1 MKLVFTILSL
11 GVVLGGCAS
20 TAPNTSDEPRE
31 EVTYRTGTNLPTKYR
46 DPAQTTVDKDRAV
59 ERGQYEST
67 ESLRSRTNV
76 PK

>member
-1 MKLVFTILSL
+1 MKSVFTILSL
-11 GVVLGGCAS
+11 GVVLGGCAAS
-20 TAPNTSDEPRE
+20 APTTDEPRE
-31 EVTYRTGTNLPTKYR
+31 EVVYRTGSNLPQKYK
-46 DPAQTTVDKDRAV
+46 DPAQTTVDKDRAI

>member
-1 MKLVFTILSL
+1 MKSVFTILSL
-11 GVVLGGCAS
+11 GIILSGCA
-20 TAPNTSDEPRE
+20 TNAPATDEPRE
-31 EVTYRTGTNLPTKYR
+31 EVVYSTGSNLPKKYR
-46 DPAQTTVDKDRAV
+46 DPAQTSVDKDRAI

>member
-1 MKLVFTILSL
+1 MKLAFAILSL
-11 GVVLGGCAS
+11 GVILGGCS
-20 TAPNTSDEPRE
+20 TTGPATADEGRE
-31 EVTYRTGTNLPTKYR
+31 EAVYRTGSNLPQKYK

-67 ESLRSRTNV
+67 ETLRSRTNV

>member
-1 MKLVFTILSL
+1 MKSVFTILAL
-11 GVVLGGCAS
+11 GIVLGGCAAA
-20 TAPNTSDEPRE
+20 APETDEPRE
-31 EVTYRTGTNLPTKYR
+31 EVVYRTGSNLPQKFK
-46 DPAQTTVDKDRAV
+46 DPSQTTVDKDRAI

>member
-1 MKLVFTILSL
+1 MKFVFTILSL

-20 TAPNTSDEPRE
+20 TAPNASDEPRE
-31 EVTYRTGTNLPTKYR
+31 EVVYRTGTNLPTKSR

-67 ESLRSRTNV
+67 EALRGRIGQ

>member
-1 MKLVFTILSL
+1 MKLAFAILSL

-20 TAPNTSDEPRE
+20 TAPTADEPRE
-31 EVTYRTGTNLPTKYR
+31 EAVYRTGSNLPQKYK